1 MSKKSKRKTNLKS
14 AILLLL
20 LMAILL
26 VTSSYAWFTANQTV
40 TISSLEVN
48 VKATNGLQI
57 SVDGQT
63 WKSIITAAD
72 ITGAAYG
79 GATNIIPKEMA
90 PVSTIGTVT
99 DGKLDMYYGS
109 VVTNDAGDFILTSAK
124 DTDDSGHY
132 IVFDVFLKVDS
143 ATDIYLTS
151 ESKVDKKEGA
161 TDQGLQNAARVGFV
175 IEGNTA
181 STSSIGTIT
190 GLSLD
195 TGTAKIWEPNY
206 DTHTDLA
213 ITNAKTNYDLT
224 ITKTNAQL
232 DYYGLKADI
241 TAGNN
246 IGIKQVGVPSTQYF
260 SKVDPAISTIY
271 GSTEKP
277 KFDNLKA
284 GITKVR
290 VYMWVEGQ
298 DVDCENGASGTDIVY
313 TVQFSTQ
320 G

>member
-72 ITGAAYG
+72 ITGAAYTG
-79 GATNIIPKEMA
+79 NTNNIPTEMA

-99 DGKLDMYYGS
+99 DGNLDMYYGS
-109 VVTNDAGDFILTSAK
+109 VVTNDAGDFILTSTK
-124 DTDDSGHY
+124 DNDKSGHY

-143 ATDIYLTS
+143 AADIYLTS
-151 ESKVDKKEGA
+151 ESKVDKKDGA

-175 IEGNTA
+175 IEGNTP

-206 DTHTDLA
+206 DTHTKLA

-224 ITKTNAQL
+224 ITETNAQL

-241 TAGNN
+241 TAANN

-260 SKVDPAISTIY
+260 SKVEPAISTIY
-271 GSTEKP
+271 GSTAKP